1 MSLRNRFCMFYNL
14 PHMKAKLFLGRIL
27 FLFLFLF
34 FHLNPYLLNA
44 AILLDRV
51 VALVNKEVITWSELY
66 QLMEKESLED
76 LKALDEEKRMEIFKK
91 SEHAFL
97 EKLIDIRLQIQEAK
111 RLGIEASPEDVDE
124 AIENIKKKYSLSTEQ
139 LEASL
144 DQEGLTF
151 EEYKKRLS
159 EQIMMSKLVN
169 QQVRSKIIVSDEEVN
184 DYYNKVEHTTGSQE
198 SYKLRQIFFNMPEN
212 DDMKKEVEE
221 RASNI
226 IEKLKEGEDFSR
238 LAQEYSEDPSAKLGG
253 DLGYI
258 QKKFLTKEFIDVLSD
273 MKIGDSSMPFWTQQG
288 LHIVKLED
296 KTSAQT
302 DEDSKKNIKEK
313 LLEEKFLKT
322 YESWIKSLR
331 DGAHIVIRL

>member
-1 MSLRNRFCMFYNL
+1 MNKMNWMNKLSLC
-14 PHMKAKLFLGRIL
+14 FLLTI
-27 FLFLFLF
+27 F
-34 FHLNPYLLNA
+34 FVFNGLYLLHA

-66 QLMEKESLED
+66 QLMEKESSDE

-91 SEHAFL
+91 NEHEFL
-97 EKLIDIRLQIQEAK
+97 EKLIDMRLQIQEAK

-124 AIENIKKKYSLSTEQ
+124 AIENIKKKYSLSNEE

-184 DYYNKVEHTTGSQE
+184 DYFNKVKNTVSSQE
-198 SYKLRQIFFNMPEN
+198 SYKLRQIFFKMPEN
-212 DDMKKEVEE
+212 DDMKKEVEK
-221 RASNI
+221 RAAYI
-226 IEKLKEGEDFSR
+226 IEKLNEGEDFSR
-238 LAQEYSEDPSAKLGG
+238 LAQEYSEDPSAKQGG

-258 QKKFLTKEFIDVLSD
+258 QRKSLTKEFLDVLSD
-273 MKIGDSSMPFWTQQG
+273 MDIGDISTPFWTQQG

-302 DEDSKKNIKEK
+302 EEDLKKKIKGK